1 MKNNKVIDVFTTQT
15 SDILTKNWKFI
26 LHAFGVLPMVP
37 MACQWRPKFRHW
49 LPSVTIGT
57 NGMPMFTNGYQWFLP
72 LAANL
77 ANNLERRQNYQR
89 AKWHHFQDN
98 NQWKWRVDRGKI
110 KEMTTIFS
118 VSVGANT
125 RLSKFKKKI
134 FYFTAAKWISY
145 FMHFID
151 PYWVPE
157 LKLLWRLLIL
167 QRYCG

>member
-1 MKNNKVIDVFTTQT
+1 MFSLLKHLIFWQKIGSLFCMR
-15 SDILTKNWKFI
+15 SEF
-26 LHAFGVLPMVP
+26 LPVVP

-77 ANNLERRQNYQR
+77 ANNLECRQNYQP
-89 AKWHHFQDN
+89 AKWRHFQDN
-98 NQWKWRVDRGKI
+98 NQWKWGADRCKI

-134 FYFTAAKWISY
+134 FYFTAANEFHISC
-145 FMHFID
+145 I
-151 PYWVPE
+151 
-157 LKLLWRLLIL
+157 LLIFT
-167 QRYCG
+167 GFPN